1 MAAKKTPVK
10 STEPLALLTE
20 QLKGTGQ
27 AINIQIPD
35 TADQAWSMAISLE
48 NEAAI
53 NMAKRGILYL
63 WLKEQLPHGAFEKE
77 LEDRGIAQRTA
88 RDAMSVA
95 QMLAGLPKPTLNK
108 LAPLAGSKLIELAR
122 VPIETLEEMD
132 DKGELDDIDRMP
144 VRDLKS
150 HLRRERMAREK
161 AENRYTALQKAQ
173 KKAQTL
179 AALEDD
185 EQWHELTRTFRRES
199 DALAEQGSLAADG
212 MEHLLSLL
220 GDPKFDLDAANQNA
234 AITTLYHQ
242 ARAPFAKL
250 WRLLDEMQKHFGD
263 VIAMDDS
270 ALPLFSEQEAEQ
282 ALATRSLLLGE
293 HRARVDARSDKNQP
307 TPRRR
312 GPKKKSK

>member
-1 MAAKKTPVK
+1 MTAKKTPVK
-10 STEPLALLTE
+10 NAEPLALLTE
-20 QLKGTGQ
+20 QLIGAGQ
-27 AINIQIPD
+27 AINIRLPD
-35 TADQAWSMAISLE
+35 TTEQAWAMATSLE

-77 LEDRGIAQRTA
+77 LEERGVAPRRA

-108 LAPLAGSKLIELAR
+108 LAPLAGRKLIELAR
-122 VPIETLEEMD
+122 LPIETLEEMD
-132 DKGELDDIDRMP
+132 DQGVLDDIDRMP
-144 VRDLKS
+144 VRDLKA

-199 DALAEQGSLAADG
+199 DALAEQASLATDG

-220 GDPKFDLDAANQNA
+220 GDPKFELDAANQNA
-234 AITTLYHQ
+234 AVTTLYHQ

-250 WRLLDEMQKHFGD
+250 WRLLDEMQKHFGE

-270 ALPLFSEQEAEQ
+270 ALPMFSEQEAEQ
-282 ALATRSLLLGE
+282 ALATRALLLGE
-293 HRARVDARSDKNQP
+293 HRAKAEARADRKGPATRQ
-307 TPRRR
+307 R
-312 GPKKKSK
+312 GRKAKAQ

>member
-10 STEPLALLTE
+10 NPEPLALLTE
-20 QLKGTGQ
+20 QIKGAGQ
-27 AINIQIPD
+27 AINIRIPD
-35 TADQAWSMAISLE
+35 TTDQAWAMATSLE

-63 WLKEQLPHGAFEKE
+63 WLKEQLPHGAFNKE
-77 LEDRGIAQRTA
+77 LEERGIAQRTA

-95 QMLAGLPKPTLNK
+95 QMLAGLPKPALNK

-122 VPIETLEEMD
+122 LPIEALEEMENQ
-132 DKGELDDIDRMP
+132 GELDDIDRMP
-144 VRDLKS
+144 VRDLKA
-150 HLRRERMAREK
+150 HLRRERLAREK
-161 AENRYTALQKAQ
+161 AENRYTALHKAQ

-185 EQWHELTRTFRRES
+185 EQWHEVTRTIRRDA
-199 DALAEQGSLAADG
+199 DALAEQASLAADG
-212 MEHLLSLL
+212 IEHLIGML
-220 GDPKFDLDAANQNA
+220 GDPKLDLDAANQNA

-242 ARAPFAKL
+242 TRAPFAKL
-250 WRLLDEMQKHFGD
+250 WRLLDEMQKTFGD

-282 ALATRSLLLGE
+282 ALATRALLLGE
-293 HRARVDARSDKNQP
+293 HRARANARADKNAP
-307 TPRRR
+307 APRKR
-312 GPKKKSK
+312 GRKPKAQ